1 MKLSLLEIK
10 CEMKFYKKTRF
21 QLCFRIIKIYSA
33 DFELK
38 VGLNLSVTTFV
49 QNCLIFF
56 FFVTKS
62 VENRFLKRECS
73 KLKANF

>member
-49 QNCLIFF
+49 QNCFIF

-62 VENRFLKRECS
+62 VENRSLKRECS